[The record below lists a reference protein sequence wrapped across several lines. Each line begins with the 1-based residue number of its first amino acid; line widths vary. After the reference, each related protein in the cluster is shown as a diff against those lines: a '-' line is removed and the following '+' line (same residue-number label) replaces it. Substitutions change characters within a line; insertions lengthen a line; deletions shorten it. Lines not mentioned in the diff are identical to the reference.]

1 MSRASSLPLLVAL
14 AAAACGD
21 SVFQNSGNGPPI
33 GFAQSYGIWPPG
45 PRDDCTAEVHNS
57 YSVVGP
63 DRKLYP
69 TWHPPVDPV
78 TGCSFGH
85 DHGRDPRGSAL
96 YAEVGPIPF
105 GYANEQ
111 LDVYDPGNPRH
122 EDHFGHKIEWENDVL
137 MRFGSAAAG
146 SLFEIRCDV
155 LAKLHQG
162 PDCKDAFSTT
172 LHGLAYHLRCTDGT
186 RLDLPL
192 LAAIGNPGQFD
203 RSCDGTPVVVGPA
216 TPANSPSGGGR
227 RIIPDRTCVDQF
239 VLVPPGQRSDFGV
252 LHESWQ
258 LSLSVR
264 AADGHGLAFL
274 NPYFQVFLPSRFYD
288 PAATNLVGRPIDVC
302 YEVTPSGA
310 RAQGEPCD
318 QSTGAGTVAGVTCCG
333 KPFGELISTAVHTL
347 SRRTFLRAGAAAGGG
362 LLVSFSLPARIGT
375 ALAAGPQAAREFKPN
390 GFVRIDRDGGVTLVM
405 HKVEMGQGTYTSMPM
420 LLAEELEVDLSQV
433 RLEHAPPD
441 DALYAEPLFGV
452 QETGGSTS
460 VRGNWEPLRRAGAT
474 AP

>member
-33 GFAQSYGIWPPG
+33 GFAQSYGIWTPG

-111 LDVYDPGNPRH
+111 LDVYDPANPRH

-162 PDCKDAFSTT
+162 THSKDAFTNN
-172 LHGLAYHLRCTDGT
+172 LHELAYHIRCTDGT
-186 RLDLPL
+186 RLDLTL
-192 LAAIGNPGQFD
+192 LAAIGDPGQFD
-203 RSCDGTPVVVGPA
+203 RSCDGTAVVVGPA

-227 RIIPDRTCVDQF
+227 RIIPDRTCIDQF
-239 VLVPPGQRSDFGV
+239 VLVAPGQRSDFGV

-288 PAATNLVGRPIDVC
+288 PAATHLVGRPIDVC

-318 QSTGAGTVAGVTCCG
+318 QSTGAGTVAGVTFDDPRSVFNG
-333 KPFGELISTAVHTL
+333 VERVVDINENVIDNAQGPVFWFTDPFGKNG
-347 SRRTFLRAGAAAGGG
+347 RTDSFPGSIRQFIANIDNTRGG
-362 LLVSFSLPARIGT
+362 LDVS
-375 ALAAGPQAAREFKPN
+375 GPTLGRN
-390 GFVRIDRDGGVTLVM
+390 RDYGGPRV
-405 HKVEMGQGTYTSMPM
+405 
-420 LLAEELEVDLSQV
+420 
-433 RLEHAPPD
+433 HAP
-441 DALYAEPLFGV
+441 
-452 QETGGSTS
+452 
-460 VRGNWEPLRRAGAT
+460 N
-474 AP
+474 